1 MDDREQQRKV
11 RHRLAVLRHAEEV
24 TGNVSATCRYYGISR
39 QVFYKWRRR
48 FEDER
53 RGRPAGPVIGAA
65 ALAERDQGRG
75 RRQDHLPAPALPLRA
90 AEDLDVP
97 QALPR
102 RRDRPLGRVSDP
114 QAPRAEPVA
123 GVAALQAPHRPVEA
137 LREAAAR
144 PPRPGRREVHRTASW
159 NPQEALP
166 IHRDRRLHPHPGAAD
181 LPAQRP
187 EDRDPVP
194 RLRPR
199 EAPVPGRGRSR
210 PTTAPSSK
218 APSTGTSSTAASAT
232 STSSPPRLASTA
244 RSSDHTASTPRSST
258 ECSTAS

>member
-1 MDDREQQRKV
+1 MDEREQQRKI

-24 TGNVSATCRYYGISR
+24 TGNVAATCRYYGISR
-39 QVFYKWRRR
+39 PTFYKWLHRYEEHGEEGLRDR
-48 FEDER
+48 SSA
-53 RGRPAGPVIGAA
+53 PLHSP
-65 ALAERDQGRG
+65 ERDQGRG

-90 AEDLDVP
+90 AQDLDVP

-102 RRDRPLGRVSDP
+102 HRDRPLRRVADP
-114 QAPRAEPVA
+114 QAPRPQPAA
-123 GVAALQAPHRPVEA
+123 GVAALQAPHRPLEA

-144 PPRPGRREVHRTASW
+144 PSGPGRREVHRTAARHT
-159 NPQEALP
+159 QEALP
-166 IHRDRRLHPHPGAAD
+166 IHRDRRLHPHPRPAD
-181 LPAQRP
+181 LSPQRP

-210 PTTAPSSK
+210 PTTAPSSR
-218 APSTGTSSTAASAT
+218 AASTGTSSTAASAT
-232 STSSPPRLASTA
+232 STSSRPHHGSTA
-244 RSSDHTASTPRSST
+244 RSSAPIASTPRSST